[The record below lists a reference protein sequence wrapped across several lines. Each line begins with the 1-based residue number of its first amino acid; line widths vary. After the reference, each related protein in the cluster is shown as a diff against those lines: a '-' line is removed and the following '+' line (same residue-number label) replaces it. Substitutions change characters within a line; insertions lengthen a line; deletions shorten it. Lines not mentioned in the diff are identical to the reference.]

1 MIQINE
7 AKVIGNHQL
16 TKKTLANNNCQPESL
31 QEHVPAKQAAH
42 D

>member
-1 MIQINE
+1 MIQING

-16 TKKTLANNNCQPESL
+16 TTKTLVNNNCQAESL
-31 QEHVPAKQAAH
+31 QEHVPAKQAAN